1 MAPFSFLTN
10 HGLVLLCIADDPRV
24 RMRDIASTI
33 DITERA
39 AQRIVADLVDTG
51 YVSRSRDGRRNTYT
65 VRTDLPVA
73 LPADRDVDLNSLLR
87 VLLPGISSGDRRDII
102 EDRQGAHDRRTK
114 AASRRGKVRSETRR

>member
-1 MAPFSFLTN
+1 MPPFSFLTN

-24 RMRDIASTI
+24 RMRDIARTI

-39 AQRIVADLVDTG
+39 AQRIVADLVGTG
-51 YVSRSRDGRRNTYT
+51 YVSRTRHGRRNTYT
-65 VRTDLPVA
+65 VRTDLPVV

-87 VLLPGISSGDRRDII
+87 VLLPGISSSDRRDII

-114 AASRRGKVRSETRR
+114 TASRREKVRSDTRQ